1 LERYIKDEGVI
12 MQTILYIDHVGSHR
26 FLLQEE
32 LSEEGYQVVTAK
44 SIVEVLSTWRNPAP
58 DLIILELRQL
68 TVQEESVE
76 NLRKRFPGILCIGY
90 STFDQCPDEYR
101 KWVDEYLPKLSSME
115 NVKKLIKDL
124 TIKQ

>member
-1 LERYIKDEGVI
+1 